1 MSAQRAIGENEL
13 HAYIDGALSQELRD
27 EVEAWL
33 TAHPADRSKVDA
45 WIAQNQGMH
54 ALYDGVLDERLPAEL
69 SRRLAEATRQVG
81 PTRWMQAAAA
91 VLLLAVG
98 FGAGWGLHRLQSDK
112 QMAET
117 KFIQQAVGAHVVFTG
132 EKRHA
137 VEVWADKEERH
148 LVRWLS
154 KRLGHPVQP
163 PPLGQAGFK
172 LVGGRLV
179 ADQGGPAAQFM
190 YEDAAK
196 RRITLYVRRVDETT
210 NTAFR
215 YVSDGGVAAFYWIDR
230 PLSYAVIA
238 RMERDELLRLARIVY
253 DALGG
258 RDPAPASG

>member
-1 MSAQRAIGENEL
+1 MSAQRSIGENEL

-27 EVEAWL
+27 EVEDWL
-33 TAHPADRSKVDA
+33 STHPEDRSKVDA
-45 WIAQNQGMH
+45 WMAQNQGMH
-54 ALYDGVLDERLPAEL
+54 ALYDGVLDEQLPAEI
-69 SRRLAEATRQVG
+69 SMRMAGAPRQA
-81 PTRWMQAAAA
+81 RSSWWKQAAAA
-91 VLLLAVG
+91 VLLVAVG
-98 FGAGWGLHRLQSDK
+98 FGAGWGFHGWQIGEALPR
-112 QMAET
+112 T
-117 KFIQQAVGAHVVFTG
+117 KFIRQAVGAHVVFTG

-196 RRITLYVRRVDETT
+196 RRITLYVRRGGKST

-238 RMERDELLRLARIVY
+238 RMEREELLRLARIVH
-253 DALGG
+253 DALGR